1 MDIQKTGGIDLSQ
14 KNIVISGSS
23 KGIGKAIA
31 TAFAKEGAAVYL
43 CARNEV
49 ALYTTVAGLQ
59 TQFPAATIKAKP
71 FDISEKANVLAFG
84 EWAQTEAAKYGTGNI
99 DILVNNAGIF
109 TPGSIYNEADG
120 LLENLIAT
128 NLYSAYHLT
137 RFIVPQMIEA
147 KQGHIFNI
155 CSVASLGAY
164 ANGGSYSISKYAL
177 LGFSKNLREE
187 LKPHGIKVT
196 AVSPGAVLSDS
207 WGDFDNSD
215 RRIMETIDIADMIVA
230 ATKLTPQAVVEDMVI
245 RPMLGDLP

>member
-1 MDIQKTGGIDLSQ
+1 MEIQNTGSKDLSQ
-14 KNIVISGSS
+14 KNILISGAS

-31 TAFAKEGAAVYL
+31 IAFAKEGAALYL

-49 ALYTTVAGLQ
+49 SLYQTVAELQ
-59 TQFPAATIKAKP
+59 TQYPAATIKATP
-71 FDISEKANVLAFG
+71 FDIAEKANVLAFG
-84 EWAQTEAAKYGTGNI
+84 EWAQKEAAKYGTGNI

-109 TPGSIYNEADG
+109 TPGSIYNEAEG

-137 RFIVPQMIEA
+137 RFIVPKMIEA

-187 LKPHGIKVT
+187 LKPYNIKVT

-207 WGDFDNSD
+207 WGDFDNSE
-215 RRIMETIDIADMIVA
+215 RRIMEASDIAEMIVA
-230 ATKLTPQAVVEDMVI
+230 SCKLSPQAVVEDMVI